1 MKTELGLS
9 IAAPTVSQADV
20 DRVREMLAG
29 IGWQRGANL
38 CGALGIDDRTL
49 RAIAEASDGAIISG
63 QQGYR
68 HFDRSTPIGEADR
81 AASWLES
88 QARKMILRASSI
100 RRRIHRYAREQVAA

>member
-1 MKTELGLS
+1 MKTELGLT
-9 IAAPTVSQADV
+9 IAAPSVTKQDV
-20 DRVREMLAG
+20 ERVCEMLAG

-38 CGALGIDDRTL
+38 CGALDLDDRTL
-49 RAIAEASDGAIISG
+49 RAIAEASEGAIISG

-68 HFDRSTPIGEADR
+68 LFDRSTPIGDADR

-100 RRRIHRYAREQVAA
+100 RRRIHRYAREVAA